1 LSGSAWFIAPEGD
14 WYPERILLG
23 VEETHHALHVLRVSP
38 AETICVTD
46 GNGTVARCRPDGVT
60 DGRLVASIIEK
71 RHERRP
77 QPEIVLYQA
86 APKGAK
92 IDEIVERSAEL
103 GVTELCIFGSTR
115 TVVRWRGDKVDQLAA
130 RWHVKARS
138 AAKQSR
144 NPFVMRTGP
153 AVSWAEMLH
162 RIHHEPVAVTLWE
175 DGSVGLREL
184 LPARAERVALVVGP
198 EGGLTS
204 QEAAELAAEGAASVS
219 LGPRI
224 LRTEMASVA
233 ATAALLWH
241 YGLIG

>member
-1 LSGSAWFIAPEGD
+1 M
-14 WYPERILLG
+14 
-23 VEETHHALHVLRVSP
+23 
-38 AETICVTD
+38 TD
-46 GNGTVARCRPDGVT
+46 GNGTVARCAMDGVT
-60 DGRLVASIIEK
+60 DRRLAVSIIEQ

-92 IDEIVERSAEL
+92 MDEIVERSAEL
-103 GVTELCIFGSTR
+103 GVAELCVFGSTR
-115 TVVRWRGDKVDQLAA
+115 TVVRWRGDKLNQLAA
-130 RWHVKARS
+130 RWQGKARS

-144 NPFVMRTGP
+144 DPFVMRTGP
-153 AVSWAEMLH
+153 AMGWSEMLDQI
-162 RIHHEPVAVTLWE
+162 RHEPFAMTLWE

-184 LPARAERVALVVGP
+184 LPATAKRVALVVGP

-204 QEAAELAAEGAASVS
+204 EEAAELAGAGAASVS

-224 LRTEMASVA
+224 FRTEMASVA